1 MLGMFGVLGKI
12 LGSGDMVKQGMDLI
26 DSVHTSDEEMVKAK
40 AQAKIDTMN
49 AYAPF
54 KVAQRYLAL
63 MFAFTFLV
71 SFFLVLVMSLM
82 GRTDI
87 DVVRDVV
94 SEFWIGEIMIT
105 IVGFYFGGGMLEGVA
120 GKMKGKKES

>member
-1 MLGMFGVLGKI
+1 MFKALSTI
-12 LGSGDMVKQGMDLI
+12 LGSGNIIQQGMDLI
-26 DSVHTSDEEMVKAK
+26 DSVHTSDEEMIKAK

-71 SFFLVLVMSLM
+71 SFFLVLVMTMM
-82 GRTDI
+82 GRGDI
-87 DVVRDVV
+87 DDVRSII

-120 GKMKGKKES
+120 NKMKSKKD

>member
-1 MLGMFGVLGKI
+1 MIGILGKI
-12 LGSGDMVKQGMDLI
+12 LGSSDIVKQGMDLI

-120 GKMKGKKES
+120 GKMKAKKD

>member
-1 MLGMFGVLGKI
+1 MIGILGKI
-12 LGSGDMVKQGMDLI
+12 LGSSDIVKQGMDLI

>member
-1 MLGMFGVLGKI
+1 MIGILGKI
-12 LGSGDMVKQGMDLI
+12 LGSSDIVKQGMELI

-105 IVGFYFGGGMLEGVA
+105 IVGFYFGGGMIEGVA